1 MVARIVRLDGDAL
14 LLRDLDD
21 LGRDHDAQR
30 LGILAAAPRA
40 IRQVEHGSDL
50 IFADV
55 AGKFLPD
62 GQQHIR
68 TDLIADA
75 RAVKQRLET
84 QHALGQVRGIV
95 LLLAV
100 LHIERGIRI
109 ERNGVSDLDAA
120 DAHQRIDNILPAVGL
135 RHDLLALHAVER

>member
-1 MVARIVRLDGDAL
+1 MGMPFFCA
-14 LLRDLDD
+14 DLDD

-30 LGILAAAPRA
+30 LGIPAAAPRA

-55 AGKFLPD
+55 AGKFSPD

-68 TDLIADA
+68 ADLIADA

-100 LHIERGIRI
+100 LHIERGVRV
-109 ERNGVSDLDAA
+109 ERNGVSG
-120 DAHQRIDNILPAVGL
+120 P
-135 RHDLLALHAVER
+135 